1 MKYSKI
7 LSVIGLL
14 AISTS
19 ASAYVVG
26 GSNLDFLG
34 YPKPECMKPTKPY
47 DLSNEYAVMDYN
59 SDIKQYIQ
67 CVKTYIEN
75 ADNDIER
82 IQEAANDL
90 IKEAKRDY

>member
-1 MKYSKI
+1 MKHTRI
-7 LSVIGLL
+7 IIVTGLL

-19 ASAYVVG
+19 ASAFVIG

-34 YPKPECMKPTKPY
+34 YPKPKCMKPTKPF

-67 CVKTYIEN
+67 CVEVYIEN
-75 ADNDIER
+75 ANNDIER
-82 IQEAANDL
+82 IKEAANDL